1 MDIFGLYDTT
11 GRELSG
17 GSKDVNETVNIWNSV
32 AVVVCLVVHSNK
44 KSEGSNE
51 LVLCFWILLTFS
63 ILV

>member
-11 GRELSG
+11 GR
-17 GSKDVNETVNIWNSV
+17 VNIWNSV